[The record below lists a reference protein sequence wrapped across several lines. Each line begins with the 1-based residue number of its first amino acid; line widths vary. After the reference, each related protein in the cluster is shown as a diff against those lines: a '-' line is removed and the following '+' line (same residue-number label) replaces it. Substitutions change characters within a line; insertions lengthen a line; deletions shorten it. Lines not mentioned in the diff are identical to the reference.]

1 MCLFHT
7 KLALMFWR
15 KSMKLKDSETFKN
28 LARAYA
34 GECQAR
40 TRYEFV
46 EYGFRYN
53 GYEAIAQTI
62 DKIAYQEFNHARML
76 YTFIQD
82 AELKQVDNIEVCA
95 GFPFKEKWELANN
108 LKLLAEDENDEAEVY
123 AEFIKVAKKEGFPE
137 IAQLFKNIMD
147 VEIRHRDVFLEIY
160 TQFNEGTMYKKDK
173 SVLWYCPSCGYVGKG
188 KQAWDKCP
196 LCEAEQGVC
205 NLVMPEGFIV

>member
-1 MCLFHT
+1 
-7 KLALMFWR
+7 
-15 KSMKLKDSETFKN
+15 MKLKDSQTFLN

-53 GYEAIAQTI
+53 GYEAIATII

-108 LKLLAEDENDEAEVY
+108 LKLLADDEKTEASIYEG
-123 AEFIKVAKKEGFPE
+123 FITTAQDEGFPDV
-137 IAQLFKNIMD
+137 AALFKNIMD
-147 VEIRHRDVFLEIY
+147 VEKRHAEVFEELHK
-160 TQFNEGTMYKKDK
+160 QFSKGTMYKKK
-173 SVLWYCPSCGYVGKG
+173 VETIWYCPNCGYVGVG
-188 KQAWDKCP
+188 KEAWDKCP

-205 NLVMPEGFIV
+205 NIVLPDGYII

>member
-1 MCLFHT
+1 MGLFHT

-160 TQFNEGTMYKKDK
+160 TQFSEGTMYKKDK
-173 SVLWYCPSCGYVGKG
+173 SVFWYCPSCGYVGKG

>member
-1 MCLFHT
+1 
-7 KLALMFWR
+7 
-15 KSMKLKDSETFKN
+15 MKLKESKTFSN

-53 GYEAIAQTI
+53 GYEAIAQII

-82 AELKQVDNIEVCA
+82 AEPNQIDNIEICA
-95 GFPFKEKWELANN
+95 GFPFKEKWELADN
-108 LKLLAEDENDEAEVY
+108 LKLLAEDEKLEAEIY
-123 AEFIKVAKKEGFPE
+123 AEFIDVANEEGFE
-137 IAQLFKNIMD
+137 DVAELFKNIMD
-147 VEIRHRDVFLEIY
+147 VEVRHKEVFLELY
-160 TQFNEGTMYKKDK
+160 KQFTKETLYSKK
-173 SVLWYCPSCGYVGKG
+173 SEELWYCPACGYVGKG
-188 KQAWDKCP
+188 KQAWEKCP

-205 NLVMPEGFIV
+205 EVVLPEGVII

>member
-1 MCLFHT
+1 
-7 KLALMFWR
+7 
-15 KSMKLKDSETFKN
+15 MKLKESKTFSN

-53 GYEAIAQTI
+53 GYEAIAQII

-82 AELKQVDNIEVCA
+82 AEANQIDNIEICA
-95 GFPFKEKWELANN
+95 GFPFKEKWELADN
-108 LKLLAEDENDEAEVY
+108 LKLLAEDEKLEAEIY
-123 AEFIKVAKKEGFPE
+123 AEFIDVANEEGFE
-137 IAQLFKNIMD
+137 DVAELFKNIMD
-147 VEIRHRDVFLEIY
+147 VEVRHKEVFLELY
-160 TQFNEGTMYKKDK
+160 KQFTKETLYSKK
-173 SVLWYCPSCGYVGKG
+173 SEELWYCPACGYVGKG
-188 KQAWDKCP
+188 KQAWEKCP

-205 NLVMPEGFIV
+205 EVVLPEGVII